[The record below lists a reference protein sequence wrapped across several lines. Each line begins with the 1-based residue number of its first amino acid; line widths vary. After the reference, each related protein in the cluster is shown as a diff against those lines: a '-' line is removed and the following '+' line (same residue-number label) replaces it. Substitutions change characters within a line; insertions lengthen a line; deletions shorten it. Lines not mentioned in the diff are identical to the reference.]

1 MWLFFALLPHHRIAS
16 LLLAPWNYIESSRQI
31 DYFKTQKLRRRI
43 CCRVCLG
50 ENLNTRILFTQP
62 IRNNLITDNWQ
73 TWWILSGSEILYMFS
88 GIWRKKKEECTKES
102 IAKIQ
107 NGKQCHLP
115 LEHSGN
121 WYLDVRHPVSVSEEQ
136 RQPWRCEK
144 AFDVNHHPGKK
155 MTSNFRNG
163 GGGRKRGKAV
173 DGRYFMHKLYCP
185 RLLSCSSFPFLP
197 SFRPFPART

>member
-16 LLLAPWNYIESSRQI
+16 LLLAPWNNIESSRQI

-62 IRNNLITDNWQ
+62 IQNNLITDNWQ
-73 TWWILSGSEILYMFS
+73 TWLILSGSEILYMFS
-88 GIWRKKKEECTKES
+88 GIWRKKKEERRINRKD
-102 IAKIQ
+102 AKWKTMSSSLGTLWKLIFRR
-107 NGKQCHLP
+107 
-115 LEHSGN
+115 SSSRFR
-121 WYLDVRHPVSVSEEQ
+121 VRRATADLKMREIF
-136 RQPWRCEK
+136 RCK
-144 AFDVNHHPGKK
+144 PPPRKK

-197 SFRPFPART
+197 SFRPLPART

>member
-16 LLLAPWNYIESSRQI
+16 LLLAPWNNIESSRQI

-102 IAKIQ
+102 IAKMQ

-144 AFDVNHHPGKK
+144 AFDVNHHPG
-155 MTSNFRNG
+155 
-163 GGGRKRGKAV
+163 RKWRAIFVTEAAGEKEEKRWMAGILCTNYLV
-173 DGRYFMHKLYCP
+173 LV
-185 RLLSCSSFPFLP
+185 S
-197 SFRPFPART
+197 